1 MKRLKFISKYIIVIT
16 LLCMLLIISIVFNL
30 IQYSKYD
37 SSNNMKNIV
46 FFGDSITEQY
56 KLDKFFHEP
65 YIINKGVGG
74 DKTEDLLERI
84 EKDVYQYNPSDV
96 IILVGINDI
105 LHDINDDDILLNIE
119 TIVNDIKLNRPAA
132 NIFVE
137 SIYPINEKLIN
148 ENKEHKVYNK
158 NIKSIN
164 KEIKQM
170 CLQNGVTYINVFDSL
185 TDEEGNLKKL
195 YTKEGL
201 HLTNLG
207 YLRVTSVLQEY
218 IKK

>member
-1 MKRLKFISKYIIVIT
+1 M
-16 LLCMLLIISIVFNL
+16 
-30 IQYSKYD
+30 
-37 SSNNMKNIV
+37 
-46 FFGDSITEQY
+46 
-56 KLDKFFHEP
+56 
-65 YIINKGVGG
+65 
-74 DKTEDLLERI
+74 
-84 EKDVYQYNPSDV
+84 